1 MKCITCSKIAI
12 LHTSWEQLKICTY
25 KSTTWRFTFRESANP
40 YSSTKLI
47 LKTKHIIEAA
57 SYRANNFNLLAAS
70 NLHLTKC
77 NQFEQLK
84 IGTYKSATWR
94 FTSRESS
101 NAYSLTKSISH
112 TLLHEHE
119 LPKATLPKDVQSS
132 TVFNSLTANNLHLT
146 MWIINSK
153 IAILQ
158 TSWEQQKI
166 GT

>member
-1 MKCITCSKIAI
+1 MHNQFKDWDTSYVMRTTENGNQRPEDSYSRKVEI
-12 LHTSWEQLKICTY
+12 LRARQSQYGKRPTLLQHQL
-25 KSTTWRFTFRESANP
+25 
-40 YSSTKLI
+40 
-47 LKTKHIIEAA
+47 EAA

-101 NAYSLTKSISH
+101 NAYSFTKSISH

-119 LPKATLPKDVQSS
+119 LLKVTLLKDVQSS
-132 TVFNSLTANNLHLT
+132 TVFNSLTASNLHLT
-146 MWIINSK
+146 MCIISSK

-158 TSWEQQKI
+158 TSREQQKI